1 MEFIGFI
8 IWIVMI
14 AVCIWPYVIIAKRA
28 GVTPWFALTQLIP
41 IVNIIALWYLAL
53 TTWRI
58 DQNDRKEYQI
68 ISKKDV
74 D

>member
-1 MEFIGFI
+1 MEIIGI
-8 IWIVMI
+8 IAWVVMV
-14 AVCIWPYVIIAKRA
+14 AVCIWPYAIIAKRA

-41 IVNIIALWYLAL
+41 VVNIIALWYLAL
-53 TTWRI
+53 TAWRI

-68 ISKKDV
+68 INKKDV